1 MTTCSKSSARLL
13 LVVPL
18 VLAVAPL
25 AASAADDYPN
35 RVIRIIAPTAPG
47 GGSSI
52 SARLIA
58 EEWAKRAG
66 RQVAVVDNRPGAGTR
81 IGSEIVAKAPPDGYT
96 LLMSPSTLA
105 TNPTGFK
112 NMPYD
117 ALRDFAPITL
127 ILSVPNLIVV
137 HPSLPAKSLKAFIA
151 LAKARPGEILY
162 ASAGYATNP
171 HLTME
176 LMMSMAQIRMTH
188 VSYQGGAPS
197 IIALMVGEVAITAS
211 SSMSL
216 LIPHLRSG
224 RLHALGITS
233 ATRSPVLPDVPTIA
247 EAGLPGYEAIQWAGL
262 LAPAGTPRAIIEK
275 LHQEVV
281 SILHTP
287 EAREFFA
294 KLGNDVTTSASP
306 EEFFAFIK
314 AETVKWAKVAKGAGI
329 EPQ

>member
-1 MTTCSKSSARLL
+1 MKTWSTSSARLL
-13 LVVPL
+13 LVAPL

-47 GGSSI
+47 GGSTV

-58 EEWAKRAG
+58 EEMAKRAG
-66 RQVAVVDNRPGAGTR
+66 RQVAVVENRPGAGTR
-81 IGSEIVAKAPPDGYT
+81 IGSEIVAKARPDGYT
-96 LLMSPSTLA
+96 LLMTPSTIA

-117 ALRDFAPITL
+117 GLRDFAPITQV
-127 ILSVPNLIVV
+127 LSVPNLIVV

-171 HLTME
+171 HLTLE
-176 LMMSMAQIRMTH
+176 LLMSMAQIRMTH
-188 VSYQGGAPS
+188 VAYQGGAPS
-197 IIALMVGEVAITAS
+197 IIALLGGEVAITAS

-216 LIPHLRSG
+216 LIPHLRAG
-224 RLHALGITS
+224 RLRALGVTS
-233 ATRSPVLPDVPTIA
+233 AARSPALPDVPTIV

-262 LAPAGTPRAIIEK
+262 VAPAGTPRAIIEK
-275 LHQEVV
+275 LHREVV

-287 EAREFFA
+287 EAAKFFA

-314 AETVKWAKVAKGAGI
+314 AETVKWAEVAKTAGI
-329 EPQ
+329 EPK

>member
-1 MTTCSKSSARLL
+1 MSIGLARLARQT
-13 LVVPL
+13 LVAL
-18 VLAVAPL
+18 AVLAAGLPG
-25 AASAADDYPN
+25 ASAADDYPS

-47 GGSSI
+47 GGTSI

-58 EEWAKRAG
+58 EEMAKRAG

-81 IGSEIVAKAPPDGYT
+81 IGSDIVAKARPDGYT
-96 LLMSPSTLA
+96 LLMTPSTLA

-117 ALRDFAPITL
+117 GLRDFAPITL
-127 ILSVPNLIVV
+127 VLSVPNLIIV

-162 ASAGYATNP
+162 GSAGYATNP
-171 HLTME
+171 HLTMA
-176 LMMSMAQIRMTH
+176 LLMSMAKIRMTH

-197 IIALMVGEVAITAS
+197 ITAVLVGEVAITTS

-216 LIPHLRSG
+216 LIPHLRAG
-224 RLHALGITS
+224 RLRALGVTS
-233 ATRSPVLPDVPTIA
+233 TTRSPVLPDVPTIA
-247 EAGLPGYEAIQWAGL
+247 EAGLPGYESIQWAGL

-287 EAREFFA
+287 AVSERLAR
-294 KLGNDVTTSASP
+294 LGNDVTTSATP
-306 EEFFAFIK
+306 EAFFAFIK
-314 AETVKWAKVAKGAGI
+314 AETVKWAKVAKAAGI
-329 EPQ
+329 QPQ